1 MRFIHVYANDIHVDL
16 QIQETFVQLKYNTIF
31 LPKIDSRIYHPLV
44 INCRFENIYRLILS
58 SVPNRRNIRKG
69 VEEMV
74 HEILCIMVSLD
85 TEINISRHWYCA
97 YNLDI

>member
-1 MRFIHVYANDIHVDL
+1 MRFIHVYANDIRFDL

-31 LPKIDSRIYHPLV
+31 LAKIDSTIYQPLV
-44 INCRFENIYRLILS
+44 INYRFGNIRRLILP

-74 HEILCIMVSLD
+74 HEIVSIVVSLD
-85 TEINISRHWYCA
+85 T
-97 YNLDI
+97 